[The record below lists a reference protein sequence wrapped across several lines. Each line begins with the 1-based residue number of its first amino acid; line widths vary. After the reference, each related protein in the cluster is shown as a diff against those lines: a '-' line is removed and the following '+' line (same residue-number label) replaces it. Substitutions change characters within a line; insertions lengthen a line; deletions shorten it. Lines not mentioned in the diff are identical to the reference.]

1 MAYERMKK
9 IYEAVNGGSWFT
21 VILYK
26 IREFGA
32 ERESYCLIIAE
43 LSAKTLTTQKSF
55 KLSTYKTQ

>member
-32 ERESYCLIIAE
+32 ERESYSLIIAE